1 MTEQEG
7 YGGGYVRCQGTDIE
21 CAWDQNRRPI
31 GYCFQPP
38 EEPKPTETQ
47 CPRGCYCLTV
57 NEGYGRGYER
67 CQGTEMP
74 CAWDASQN
82 PTKFCF
88 QPPQEPEPE
97 PESKCPEDCFCMDP
111 KRATAAGYEWCLR
124 NNDEIPCGNG
134 QYCFRKPTQDLK
146 TPPLQLK

>member
-1 MTEQEG
+1 MCQDQPCG
-7 YGGGYVRCQGTDIE
+7 YDQY
-21 CAWDQNRRPI
+21 QNRMF
-31 GYCFQPP
+31 CWKSVEQA
-38 EEPKPTETQ
+38 EEPTPTETQ

-74 CAWDASQN
+74 CAWDARQN
-82 PTKFCF
+82 PTKVCF
-88 QPPQEPEPE
+88 QPPEEPAPTETQ
-97 PESKCPEDCFCMDP
+97 CPTGCECMDP

-134 QYCFRKPTQDLK
+134 QYCFRKPIQPLK
-146 TPPLQLK
+146 LRIK